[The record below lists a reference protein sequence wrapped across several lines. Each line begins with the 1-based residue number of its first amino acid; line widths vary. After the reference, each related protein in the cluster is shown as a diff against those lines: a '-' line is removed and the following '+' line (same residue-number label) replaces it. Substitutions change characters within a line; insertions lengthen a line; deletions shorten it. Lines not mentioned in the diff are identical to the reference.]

1 MSHYEKPVLLLPTRP
16 LLVPCDYDPAKKK
29 VELRQYVFGMRY
41 EPVDF
46 PPTFIIRTYPIAEVK
61 R

>member
-29 VELRQYVFGMRY
+29 VELRQYVFGYRY
-41 EPVDF
+41 QEVDLSREYFKREPNKE
-46 PPTFIIRTYPIAEVK
+46 TSR
-61 R
+61 